1 MAVKEAENNEDSG
14 RIISLREAADL
25 LGVSYTTVFR
35 MVKDGELKAFR
46 MRNVWRT
53 STTVCEDYIAEQF
66 KKQALICQ
74 STEKR

>member
-74 STEKR
+74 SIEKR